1 MWDRLCLITATMHDR
16 LLFHWT
22 DGQEHSVMQVS
33 GRATR
38 LEVNG
43 NTFVSISRPISVQD
57 CRDNLIFLRT
67 WMVFSVE
74 RIFRSIYV
82 TSSGKHLL
90 LCS

>member
-22 DGQEHSVMQVS
+22 DGQVHSVMQVS

-43 NTFVSISRPISVQD
+43 NTFVSISRPI
-57 CRDNLIFLRT
+57 
-67 WMVFSVE
+67 
-74 RIFRSIYV
+74 
-82 TSSGKHLL
+82 
-90 LCS
+90 